1 MNNNKTKLRDFFYFF
16 FCYKMCKFTLF
27 FFYLF
32 LRENSIRAY
41 YFLAIAR
48 RRRRKFWKIYAY
60 ISVYLSKMLHFNQ
73 NLEVEFNKMLKN
85 KVYANIFNTLVCI
98 ILKLELFCCAL
109 YIAVVFFFFWNI
121 FCKLSKRF
129 NFK

>member
-1 MNNNKTKLRDFFYFF
+1 MNNNKTKLRDFFIFF
-16 FCYKMCKFTLF
+16 SVTKCVNLLS

-109 YIAVVFFFFWNI
+109 YIAVVFFFLKHFLQI
-121 FCKLSKRF
+121 IKTF
-129 NFK
+129 